1 MDFYFTSSPSSFL
14 CFQITWKIRTK
25 QNKCVRCIFFAN
37 SRETALSYYNL
48 LELLTLDNI
57 YKFRV
62 AAFAHKIL
70 IQQTDIPEIF
80 SRYLESV
87 LRGCL
92 CKNRPLEFHFKHDLR

>member
-1 MDFYFTSSPSSFL
+1 M
-14 CFQITWKIRTK
+14 
-25 QNKCVRCIFFAN
+25 RCIFFAN
-37 SRETALSYYNL
+37 SRETALPYYNL

-80 SRYLESV
+80 SRCLESV
-87 LRGCL
+87 SSVHSYNTRYS
-92 CKNRPLEFHFKHDLR
+92 KNKNLVRPKVKTNYGMQTFKFSVKNLGRDSSKY